1 MLSKIITKS
10 SRMSNARLFFYYLW
24 PIPQK
29 IGGEGDCHYN
39 ENQHQQLLDQRRISD
54 YICTYTR
61 FGRIYADAEVALS
74 R

>member
-1 MLSKIITKS
+1 MLDY
-10 SRMSNARLFFYYLW
+10 FFSIYGPYH
-24 PIPQK
+24 K
-29 IGGEGDCHYN
+29 KKEERGDCHYN
-39 ENQHQQLLDQRRISD
+39 ENQHQQLLDQRRKSN

>member
-29 IGGEGDCHYN
+29 IGGEGDCHYIITKIN
-39 ENQHQQLLDQRRISD
+39 ISSCLISD
-54 YICTYTR
+54 EKATTYVHIPVLENLC
-61 FGRIYADAEVALS
+61 GC
-74 R
+74 